1 MPQKNDSFTIQ
12 IPRCDTHFGQLK
24 GGKLMQLGYCFG
36 EQQKV
41 SFIIKI
47 LAANELLSHVTITL
61 RDAMV

>member
-1 MPQKNDSFTIQ
+1 MPQKNDSLTIQ

-24 GGKLMQLGYCFG
+24 EGKLMQLGYFFE

-41 SFIIKI
+41 SFITKI